1 MRRFSV
7 LSARR
12 LGAALMLL
20 CVLWGTRAL
29 AQEPSLRG
37 YTKEDGWQYVELGTY
52 PQTLDHGL
60 EPILWR
66 VLAAQNGEAYLVSE
80 YVLCH
85 RRLHSDDAEYVLGG
99 GDFAKTEMYAY
110 LNSDFLDGFSV
121 TERALISGPVTLLSA
136 EDLKNADYGFSGD
149 VSRRAWGTPYAL
161 QNGLFQYSSQFG
173 SASPYWTRTQNPKSA
188 YAASCTKAKGN
199 LGWIRVVVQNLGCRP
214 ACTLSLGERTFPLG
228 DGTMDNP
235 FRFK

>member
-1 MRRFSV
+1 MRWINA
-7 LSARR
+7 LSTRR
-12 LGAALMLL
+12 LGAVLLLL
-20 CVLWGTRAL
+20 CMLSGTCAL
-29 AQEPSLRG
+29 AQESSLRG
-37 YTKEDGWQYVELGTY
+37 YTREDGWQYVELGAY
-52 PQTLDHGL
+52 PQTLDYGL

-66 VLAAQNGEAYLVSE
+66 VLTVQDGEAYLVSE

-85 RRLHSDDAEYVLGG
+85 HRLHSDDADYVLNG
-99 GDFAKTEMYAY
+99 GDFAQTEMYAY
-110 LNSDFLDGFSV
+110 LNGDFLDGFSL

-136 EDLKNADYGFSGD
+136 EDLKNADYGFTGD

-173 SASPYWTRTQNPKSA
+173 SSSPYWTRTQNPKST

-214 ACTLSLGERTFPLG
+214 ACTLHLAEQKFPLG